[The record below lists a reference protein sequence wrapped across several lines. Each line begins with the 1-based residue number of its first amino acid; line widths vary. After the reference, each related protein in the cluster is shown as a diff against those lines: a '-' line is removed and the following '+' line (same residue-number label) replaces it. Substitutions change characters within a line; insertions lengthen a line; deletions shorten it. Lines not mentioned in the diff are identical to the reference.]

1 MNYATVFPT
10 LRYDDAAAA
19 IDFLVEALGAERH
32 AVYPGDD
39 GRVQHAELRWR
50 NGLIMLSSAKGDI
63 PATRGA
69 SAYVVVDDSDAHAQ
83 RARTAGAEIIRE
95 PYDTEYGSRGYTT
108 RDPEGNE
115 WHFGT
120 YQPFAFDHAAQ
131 LASKPSADAASR
143 GSSPSS

>member
-1 MNYATVFPT
+1 MNDATVFPT
-10 LRYDDAAAA
+10 LRYDDAAVA

-39 GRVQHAELRWR
+39 GRVQHAELRWG

-63 PATRGA
+63 AATRGA
-69 SAYVVVDDSDAHAQ
+69 SAYVVVDDPDAHAQ

-95 PYDTEYGSRGYTT
+95 PYDTDYRSRGYTT

-131 LASKPSADAASR
+131 QAQTVNAP
-143 GSSPSS
+143 